1 MKKFKDHVDDEDLNQ
16 FEEDTM
22 GNLKEQ
28 ILKKKRI
35 IKILLKTTP

>member
-28 ILKKKRI
+28 KEKEEGKKE
-35 IKILLKTTP
+35 

>member
-1 MKKFKDHVDDEDLNQ
+1 MKRFKDHVDDEDLNQ

-28 ILKKKRI
+28 KEKEEGKKDENF
-35 IKILLKTTP
+35 

>member
-1 MKKFKDHVDDEDLNQ
+1 MKKFKDLIDDEDLNQ

-28 ILKKKRI
+28 KEKEEGKKDENF
-35 IKILLKTTP
+35 

>member
-1 MKKFKDHVDDEDLNQ
+1 MKKFKDHIDDEDLNQ

-28 ILKKKRI
+28 RKETEEKKNENF
-35 IKILLKTTP
+35 

>member
-22 GNLKEQ
+22 VNLKEQ
-28 ILKKKRI
+28 KEKEEGKKDENF
-35 IKILLKTTP
+35 